1 LQCGQ
6 LLPTNR
12 EVLTQF
18 LLPGAAMVH
27 ATGRVVNADS
37 KGRAGVRFSFVP
49 EEDRNLLESWLA
61 VELAKLEKAEMPT
74 DDEEKEG
81 N

>member
-1 LQCGQ
+1 MS
-6 LLPTNR
+6 
-12 EVLTQF
+12 VI
-18 LLPGAAMVH
+18 H
-27 ATGRVVNADS
+27 ATGSIVNANS

-49 EEDRNLLESWLA
+49 EEDRNLLERWLA

-74 DDEEKEG
+74 DDTQMVG

>member
-1 LQCGQ
+1 
-6 LLPTNR
+6 
-12 EVLTQF
+12 
-18 LLPGAAMVH
+18 M
-27 ATGRVVNADS
+27 
-37 KGRAGVRFSFVP
+37 RFSFVP